1 MTILAGLSISIR
13 LSTPSKSEPI
23 ASTSLPAILRIC
35 RMCVTI
41 SQIRLSPS
49 GGCVSER
56 KCDAIP
62 KLFDIRGIISD
73 YRKVFKR
80 RKDFIYLLIVVSL
93 LARITTLL
101 NLDSKES
108 FSQIGVILSLLVSAI
123 IGLIPMILDKSD
135 SIQNVSSKN
144 YSHKRKLD
152 FIEDTVQTGM
162 FDILIS
168 IIDLIL
174 IFLSIG
180 TTSEN
185 TNSLSFS
192 FLVYSIYWLFYLFSF
207 NILII
212 FNSISIY
219 LLPILVFS
227 MIF

>member
-1 MTILAGLSISIR
+1 MKPEIKDFLLSIFNNVWLWAVFLIVT
-13 LSTPSKSEPI
+13 LI
-23 ASTSLPAILRIC
+23 IYSL
-35 RMCVTI
+35 
-41 SQIRLSPS
+41 
-49 GGCVSER
+49 SER

-62 KLFDIRGIISD
+62 KLFDIRG
-73 YRKVFKR
+73 
-80 RKDFIYLLIVVSL
+80 IYLLIVVSL

-185 TNSLSFS
+185 PNSLSFS

-212 FNSISIY
+212 MHKLYVVYFK
-219 LLPILVFS
+219 
-227 MIF
+227 

>member
-1 MTILAGLSISIR
+1 MKPEIKDFLLSIFNNVWLWAVFLIVT
-13 LSTPSKSEPI
+13 LI
-23 ASTSLPAILRIC
+23 IYSL
-35 RMCVTI
+35 
-41 SQIRLSPS
+41 
-49 GGCVSER
+49 SER

-101 NLDSKES
+101 NLDSKKS

-207 NILII
+207 NILIMHKLYVVY
-212 FNSISIY
+212 FK
-219 LLPILVFS
+219 
-227 MIF
+227 

>member
-1 MTILAGLSISIR
+1 MKPEIKDFLLSIFNNVWLWAVFLIVT
-13 LSTPSKSEPI
+13 LI
-23 ASTSLPAILRIC
+23 IYSL
-35 RMCVTI
+35 
-41 SQIRLSPS
+41 
-49 GGCVSER
+49 SER

-80 RKDFIYLLIVVSL
+80 RKDFIY
-93 LARITTLL
+93 
-101 NLDSKES
+101 
-108 FSQIGVILSLLVSAI
+108 LLVSAI

-212 FNSISIY
+212 MHKLYVVYFK
-219 LLPILVFS
+219 
-227 MIF
+227 

>member
-1 MTILAGLSISIR
+1 MKPEIKDFLLSIFNNVWLWAVFLIVT
-13 LSTPSKSEPI
+13 LI
-23 ASTSLPAILRIC
+23 IYSL
-35 RMCVTI
+35 
-41 SQIRLSPS
+41 
-49 GGCVSER
+49 SER

-101 NLDSKES
+101 NLDSKKS
-108 FSQIGVILSLLVSAI
+108 FSQIGVILI

-212 FNSISIY
+212 MHKLYVVYFK
-219 LLPILVFS
+219 
-227 MIF
+227 

>member
-1 MTILAGLSISIR
+1 METLIIY
-13 LSTPSKSEPI
+13 
-23 ASTSLPAILRIC
+23 SL
-35 RMCVTI
+35 
-41 SQIRLSPS
+41 
-49 GGCVSER
+49 SER

-185 TNSLSFS
+185 PNSLSFS

-212 FNSISIY
+212 MHKLYVVYFK
-219 LLPILVFS
+219 
-227 MIF
+227 

>member
-1 MTILAGLSISIR
+1 MKPEIKDFLLSIFNNVWLWAVFLIVT
-13 LSTPSKSEPI
+13 LI
-23 ASTSLPAILRIC
+23 IYSL
-35 RMCVTI
+35 
-41 SQIRLSPS
+41 
-49 GGCVSER
+49 SER

-168 IIDLIL
+168 IIDFIL

-212 FNSISIY
+212 MHKLYVVYFK
-219 LLPILVFS
+219 
-227 MIF
+227 

>member
-1 MTILAGLSISIR
+1 
-13 LSTPSKSEPI
+13 
-23 ASTSLPAILRIC
+23 
-35 RMCVTI
+35 
-41 SQIRLSPS
+41 
-49 GGCVSER
+49 
-56 KCDAIP
+56 
-62 KLFDIRGIISD
+62 
-73 YRKVFKR
+73 
-80 RKDFIYLLIVVSL
+80 
-93 LARITTLL
+93 
-101 NLDSKES
+101 
-108 FSQIGVILSLLVSAI
+108 
-123 IGLIPMILDKSD
+123 MILDKSD

-185 TNSLSFS
+185 PNSLSFS

-212 FNSISIY
+212 MHKLY
-219 LLPILVFS
+219 VVYCK
-227 MIF
+227 